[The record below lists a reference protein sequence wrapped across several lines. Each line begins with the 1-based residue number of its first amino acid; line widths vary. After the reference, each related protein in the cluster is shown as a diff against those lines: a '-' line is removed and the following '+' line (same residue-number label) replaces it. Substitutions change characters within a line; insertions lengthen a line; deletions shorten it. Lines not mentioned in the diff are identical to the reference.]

1 MNTMLKGRTAVV
13 TGARRGIGAAIARV
27 LLDQGVQVVM
37 CGRDAPDLAA
47 KAEALGPDAIPF
59 AGDLSDPAARAR
71 LREVAGPA
79 DILVNNAGGF
89 LRASTTADCSAR
101 EWAEQI
107 DLNLTVPFELCR
119 AFLPGMLERGRGRI
133 VNIGSL
139 VAEAPQLGN
148 SIGYVAAKAGLVGF
162 TRQLAAEVA
171 GSGVTVNVINP
182 GTIHTEHLSD
192 YFATMQATSPQAG
205 PAESLARWIPVGRL
219 GHAEEVAALVPYLVS
234 DSGAFTT
241 GSVFNVNGGAI
252 HA

>member
-1 MNTMLKGRTAVV
+1 VNVAAEGRTAVV

-27 LLDQGVQVVM
+27 LLDHGAQVVI
-37 CGRDAPDLAA
+37 CGRNARDLIAQ
-47 KAEALGPDAIPF
+47 AEALGPGSTPF
-59 AGDLSDPAARAR
+59 AGDLRDPAARAELCR
-71 LREVAGPA
+71 LAGPV

-89 LRASTTADCSAR
+89 LRAATTADCTPE

-107 DLNLTVPFELCR
+107 ELNLSVPFELCR
-119 AFLPGMLERGRGRI
+119 AFLPGMLRRGWGRI
-133 VNIGSL
+133 VNIGSI

-148 SIGYVAAKAGLVGF
+148 SIGYVAAKAGLAGF

-171 GSGVTVNVINP
+171 GSGVTANVINP

-192 YFATMQATSPQAG
+192 YFAMSGTVSAQ
-205 PAESLARWIPVGRL
+205 SLARRIPVGRL
-219 GHAEEVAALVPYLVS
+219 GRAEEVAALVPYLIS
-234 DSGAFTT
+234 DAGAFTT